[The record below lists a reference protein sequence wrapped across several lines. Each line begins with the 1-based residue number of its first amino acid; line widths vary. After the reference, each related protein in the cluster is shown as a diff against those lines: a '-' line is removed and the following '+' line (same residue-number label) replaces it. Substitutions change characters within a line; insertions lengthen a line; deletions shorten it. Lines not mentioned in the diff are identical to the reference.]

1 MSWKTT
7 NAQKEKERFIL
18 EYVNGEYG
26 VAEMARRYGISRKTA
41 YKWAG
46 RYEREGLSGLEER
59 SRAPI
64 HHPNELSEE
73 MVARILELKARWPS
87 FGAPKL
93 YCKLQR
99 LVGAEECPAESSIG
113 RILQRH
119 GLTRPSGRRRWRP
132 EGMGKTE
139 YTGINDVWCADFKGW
154 FATGDGKKCT
164 PLTISDGS
172 SRYLLRCQGLDGCTG
187 SAIVQPIF
195 EATMRE
201 YGVPLAI
208 HTDNGTPFAS
218 VGLGGLT
225 ELSIWLLRVGVR
237 LDRSRPGCPQ
247 DNGRHERMHRTLK
260 AATAQPPAANLRA
273 QQKAFDDFR
282 REYNEER
289 PHEGLGGQTPAE
301 VYTASPRDFPERLAP
316 CPEYP
321 LEWETRGVRA
331 CGKFSWKGENIMLT
345 KPLVGQRI
353 GLEPLADGVWRV
365 YFAHHELGIFD
376 ERKGRVRP
384 AKKDREQA
392 APMNSPTAS
401 AL

>member
-7 NAQKEKERFIL
+7 NAQKEKEHFIL
-18 EYVNGEYG
+18 EYGSGDYG

-46 RYEREGLSGLEER
+46 RYESEGLSGLEER
-59 SRAPI
+59 GRAPR
-64 HHPNELSEE
+64 HHPNELSAEI
-73 MVARILELKARWPS
+73 VAKILELKARWPS

-93 YCKLQR
+93 HWKLQR
-99 LVGAEECPAESSIG
+99 LMGAERCPAESSIG
-113 RILQRH
+113 RVLQSH
-119 GLTRPSGRRRWRP
+119 GLTRPCGRRRWRA
-132 EGMGKTE
+132 EGSGKTE
-139 YTGINDVWCADFKGW
+139 YTGVNDVWCADFKGW
-154 FATGDGKKCT
+154 FMTEDGRKCT
-164 PLTISDGS
+164 PLTISDGR
-172 SRYLLRCQGLDGCTG
+172 SRYLLRCQGLNGGTG
-187 SAIVQPIF
+187 SAIVQPLF

-208 HTDNGTPFAS
+208 HTDNGAPFAS
-218 VGLGGLT
+218 TGIGGLT

-282 REYNEER
+282 QEYNEER

-301 VYTASPRDFPERLAP
+301 VYTASPRDFPERLARH
-316 CPEYP
+316 PEYP
-321 LEWETRGVRA
+321 SEWETRAVRA

-345 KPLVGQRI
+345 KPLVGQRV
-353 GLEPLADGVWRV
+353 GLEPLEDGVWRV
-365 YFAHHELGIFD
+365 YFARHELGIFE

-384 AKKDREQA
+384 PKKT
-392 APMNSPTAS
+392 APQPLPVPCPEATA
-401 AL
+401 L